1 MGFWLLVLRLVL
13 ALFVLG
19 LEVIAFSRLIDCIKD
34 M

>member
-1 MGFWLLVLRLVL
+1 MEFWVLLFRLAL

-19 LEVIAFSRLIDCIKD
+19 VEIIVFVRLIDCIKD